1 MIFVTVGTQLP
12 FDRMVR
18 TVDEWAG
25 LHAKG
30 REVFAQI
37 GPSQFKPR
45 HIQSAPFIP
54 ADECRRRTCSAR
66 VIIAHAGMG
75 SIITALEL
83 GKPILVMPRRAS
95 MGEQRNDHQ
104 VATAHHFLEQGRVAV
119 AFDEEELMRQLE
131 QIEQLAA
138 GQRIDHV
145 ASPRLLRALRSFA
158 GRLDP
163 AKARDQRDARAF
175 EHNDF
180 VPQPVFDA
188 SPDASPAV
196 MVTPGGS

>member
-25 LHAKG
+25 AHG
-30 REVFAQI
+30 RGSEVFAQT

-45 HIQSAPFIP
+45 HIHSAPFIS
-54 ADECRRRTCSAR
+54 AAECRRRTCSAR

-83 GKPILVMPRRAS
+83 GKPILVMPRRAAL
-95 MGEQRNDHQ
+95 GEQRNDHQ

-119 AFDEEELMRQLE
+119 AFDEQELMRQLE

-163 AKARDQRDARAF
+163 ASAREQRDARAF

-180 VPQPVFDA
+180 VPAPVFDH
-188 SPDASPAV
+188 SPDVSPAAL
-196 MVTPGGS
+196 VTPGGS